1 MLCERCHRREATVN
15 VVTVINKEKVSKWL
29 CSECAKEV
37 AAQGMQAGH
46 QDAET
51 ARNFLE
57 ELFGSMIP
65 FQGAADEEASGR
77 EGGAGKYT
85 TALNRTLLD
94 ASRLAHRRGSDELG
108 TEHVL
113 WAMLQVGDSEA
124 SHLLVHCGVDKYTL
138 MGELETWMPRKD
150 KDGKVPPSYSKE
162 MRAALEY
169 AESFTKADGLY
180 KVSSGHMLL
189 GILAVPESVAGRVL
203 ARFHITLER
212 VQGMMHE
219 EFIRTRALP
228 EGNQFE
234 SQALKEQQA
243 SQERKVLKLLEGF
256 GRNLNELARQD
267 KLDSVLGRDRELETV
282 MRILCRR
289 TKNNPVIIGEA
300 GVGKTAL
307 AEGLAQRI
315 VHKEVP
321 EFLQEK
327 VIFSLELGY
336 VVAGAKYRGELEE
349 RLRNIIEAVKH
360 SPNIILFIDEIQM
373 LMNGGTDGN
382 MSIGNI
388 IKPALARGELHV
400 IGATTIEDYRKSIE
414 KDAALERRFQP
425 VRVDAPDVKASL
437 AILKHLAPRYE
448 AYHHVQIREGALEA
462 AVKLSDR
469 YLPDRNLPDKA
480 IDIMDEACASVR
492 MHSVKDFTGEMG
504 DPVVDEDVVRMV
516 ISQWTNIPL
525 TRLTTAD
532 SKNLIKLEEQL
543 HDRIVGQNEA
553 VHAVAQAVRRARA
566 GMKDPHR
573 PVGTFLFL
581 GPTGVGKTELAK
593 TLAENLFG
601 DERALIRIDMS
612 EYMDKYTS
620 SRRLLQIMDDG
631 RLTDGQGVT
640 VDFRNTVLIM
650 TSNACAEL
658 MSEKQTLGFGAHAEA
673 DVANKK
679 DKVLEGI
686 RSIFRPEFLN
696 RLDEILVFD
705 PLTKKDLAR
714 IVDKM
719 LEELQGRLDET
730 GLRLSV
736 TPLAKD
742 KLLQVG
748 MDMRYG
754 ARPLRRALQREIED
768 KLADLYLE
776 GTFEGG
782 DRVLVDVIGEEFVFT
797 KMKETGTLV
806 PVAEEPAH
814 V

>member
-1 MLCERCHRREATVN
+1 M
-15 VVTVINKEKVSKWL
+15 
-29 CSECAKEV
+29 
-37 AAQGMQAGH
+37 
-46 QDAET
+46 
-51 ARNFLE
+51 
-57 ELFGSMIP
+57 
-65 FQGAADEEASGR
+65 
-77 EGGAGKYT
+77 
-85 TALNRTLLD
+85 
-94 ASRLAHRRGSDELG
+94 
-108 TEHVL
+108 
-113 WAMLQVGDSEA
+113 
-124 SHLLVHCGVDKYTL
+124 
-138 MGELETWMPRKD
+138 
-150 KDGKVPPSYSKE
+150 
-162 MRAALEY
+162 
-169 AESFTKADGLY
+169 
-180 KVSSGHMLL
+180 
-189 GILAVPESVAGRVL
+189 
-203 ARFHITLER
+203 
-212 VQGMMHE
+212 
-219 EFIRTRALP
+219 
-228 EGNQFE
+228 
-234 SQALKEQQA
+234 
-243 SQERKVLKLLEGF
+243 
-256 GRNLNELARQD
+256 
-267 KLDSVLGRDRELETV
+267 
-282 MRILCRR
+282 
-289 TKNNPVIIGEA
+289 
-300 GVGKTAL
+300 
-307 AEGLAQRI
+307 
-315 VHKEVP
+315 
-321 EFLQEK
+321 
-327 VIFSLELGY
+327 
-336 VVAGAKYRGELEE
+336 
-349 RLRNIIEAVKH
+349 
-360 SPNIILFIDEIQM
+360 
-373 LMNGGTDGN
+373 
-382 MSIGNI
+382 
-388 IKPALARGELHV
+388 
-400 IGATTIEDYRKSIE
+400 
-414 KDAALERRFQP
+414 
-425 VRVDAPDVKASL
+425 
-437 AILKHLAPRYE
+437 
-448 AYHHVQIREGALEA
+448 QIREGALEA

-620 SRRLLQIMDDG
+620 SRLIGAPPGYVGYEEGGVLTSAVKHRPYSVILLDEIEKADPDIFNLLLQIMDDG

>member
-1 MLCERCHRREATVN
+1 
-15 VVTVINKEKVSKWL
+15 
-29 CSECAKEV
+29 
-37 AAQGMQAGH
+37 
-46 QDAET
+46 
-51 ARNFLE
+51 
-57 ELFGSMIP
+57 
-65 FQGAADEEASGR
+65 
-77 EGGAGKYT
+77 
-85 TALNRTLLD
+85 
-94 ASRLAHRRGSDELG
+94 
-108 TEHVL
+108 
-113 WAMLQVGDSEA
+113 
-124 SHLLVHCGVDKYTL
+124 

-620 SRRLLQIMDDG
+620 SRLIGAPPGYVGYEEGGVLTSAVKHRPYSVILLDEIEKADPDIFNLLLQIMDDG

>member
-1 MLCERCHRREATVN
+1 M
-15 VVTVINKEKVSKWL
+15 
-29 CSECAKEV
+29 
-37 AAQGMQAGH
+37 
-46 QDAET
+46 
-51 ARNFLE
+51 
-57 ELFGSMIP
+57 
-65 FQGAADEEASGR
+65 
-77 EGGAGKYT
+77 
-85 TALNRTLLD
+85 
-94 ASRLAHRRGSDELG
+94 
-108 TEHVL
+108 
-113 WAMLQVGDSEA
+113 
-124 SHLLVHCGVDKYTL
+124 
-138 MGELETWMPRKD
+138 
-150 KDGKVPPSYSKE
+150 
-162 MRAALEY
+162 
-169 AESFTKADGLY
+169 
-180 KVSSGHMLL
+180 
-189 GILAVPESVAGRVL
+189 
-203 ARFHITLER
+203 
-212 VQGMMHE
+212 
-219 EFIRTRALP
+219 
-228 EGNQFE
+228 
-234 SQALKEQQA
+234 
-243 SQERKVLKLLEGF
+243 
-256 GRNLNELARQD
+256 
-267 KLDSVLGRDRELETV
+267 
-282 MRILCRR
+282 
-289 TKNNPVIIGEA
+289 
-300 GVGKTAL
+300 
-307 AEGLAQRI
+307 
-315 VHKEVP
+315 HKEVP

-620 SRRLLQIMDDG
+620 SRLIGAPPGYVGYEEGGVLTSAVKHRPYSVILLDEIEKADPDIFNLLLQIMDDG